1 MRMSNQKQKKKQL
14 NNAMKFAGSG
24 LQMGLT
30 IYIFNWFGKWLDTN
44 YKLDFAETTLTLLA
58 IFASMYLI
66 IKQVLR
72 ISNQDD

>member
-1 MRMSNQKQKKKQL
+1 MTQKPQKKKQL
-14 NNAMKFAGSG
+14 NNAMKFAGAG

-30 IYIFNWFGKWLDTN
+30 IYLFNWFGKWLDVK
-44 YKLDFAETTLTLLA
+44 YKLDYIETSLTLLA